1 MINMDQP
8 WNCGTCIKKDLQRR
22 RNCSG
27 LIRKAKSRGEMFP
40 PADAVFSAHH
50 PLIAVDYKDLWLD
63 SCPMNYYYKFNGGI
77 DPNDLYLLKL
87 AGAYRNRHLL
97 PFSGGILE
105 QPARL
110 MEAIE
115 TISREQ
121 DRIEQDRVKIEKA
134 RRKADQAFKN
144 SQGF

>member
-1 MINMDQP
+1 MLNMDQP

-22 RNCSG
+22 RNCCGVIKRPKS
-27 LIRKAKSRGEMFP
+27 KAEMFT

-50 PLIAVDYKDLWLD
+50 PLVALDYKDLWLD
-63 SCPMNYYYKFNGGI
+63 QCPMNYNYKFTGGI
-77 DPNDLYLLKL
+77 DPSHLNLLKL

-97 PFSGGILE
+97 PFAGGILE

-121 DRIEQDRVKIEKA
+121 DRIERDRVKIEKA
-134 RRKADQAFKN
+134 RRKADEAFKK
-144 SQGF
+144 SKGF